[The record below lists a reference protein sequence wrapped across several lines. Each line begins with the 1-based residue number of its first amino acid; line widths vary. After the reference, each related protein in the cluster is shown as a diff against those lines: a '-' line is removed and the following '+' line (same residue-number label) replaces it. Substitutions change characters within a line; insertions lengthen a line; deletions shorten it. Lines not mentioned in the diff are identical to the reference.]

1 MSEKALIFGTDACPY
16 TTAACEDYSKRNVS
30 LEYKNV
36 KEDKSALD
44 EMLQYSSGRCDQPV
58 IVEDGKMNIGF
69 GGT

>member
-1 MSEKALIFGTDACPY
+1 MSEKALIFGTDARPY
-16 TTAACEDYSKRNVS
+16 STAAREDYSKRNVS

-44 EMLQYSSGRCDQPV
+44 EMLQYSSGRRDQPM
-58 IVEDGKMNIGF
+58 IVEGGKVTIGF